1 MNLRMPNYLLIP
13 LVALLVGL
21 YGCSSKTLPE
31 TPERAKLTDAVA
43 HRLLSD
49 ANISESK
56 PKSELEMR
64 QDIQAAIQ
72 KRRRDIGISL
82 PDAYWSQVEELT
94 YQYSREVQSF
104 QQYAISDYKRRVK
117 AKLARAS
124 DDQLDVLTHSENM
137 KDTVEFKQLIKNF
150 ERDMFVLNL
159 SMNPHTARSR
169 YAEQMRELDHK
180 YDVCSKV
187 STCWK

>member
-1 MNLRMPNYLLIP
+1 MNLRTLNYLLIP
-13 LVALLVGL
+13 LVTLLVGL
-21 YGCSSKTLPE
+21 SGCSSRGLPE
-31 TPERAKLTDAVA
+31 TPERAKLTDAVV

-56 PKSELEMR
+56 PKSELETR
-64 QDIQAAIQ
+64 EGIQAAIQ
-72 KRRRDIGISL
+72 ERRSDIGVSL

-94 YQYSREVQSF
+94 YRYSRETQSF

-124 DDQLDVLTHSENM
+124 DEQLDVLIHSENM
-137 KDTVEFKQLIKNF
+137 KDTVEFQQLIKNF
-150 ERDMFVLNL
+150 DRDMFVLNL
-159 SMNPHTARSR
+159 SMTPHTARSR
-169 YAEQMRELDHK
+169 YAEQMRELDRK